1 MGKARQYGRAASGD
15 GEWGGGTALSLRA
28 EGGNLQAQPKKLEQ
42 RSGQAR
48 DEADAQIRAAI
59 FSANLS

>member
-1 MGKARQYGRAASGD
+1 MGKARQYGRAAS

-42 RSGQAR
+42 RGGQAR
-48 DEADAQIRAAI
+48 DEAADAQIRAAI